1 MYFPDYYYE
10 EDYYYVSDE
19 DSEPHYDSP
28 SDYDYE
34 FDEDDHIQEHE
45 MFLYEYSPEYKEVE
59 DLTGLDVLKL
69 SDMTIKLVEAIKL
82 RLGGESR
89 WIILFLKAYK

>member
-10 EDYYYVSDE
+10 EDYYYFSDE
-19 DSEPHYDSP
+19 DSEPHFDTP

-45 MFLYEYSPEYKEVE
+45 MFLYEYSPESKEVE
-59 DLTGLDVLKL
+59 DLTGLDVLKV
-69 SDMTIKLVEAIKL
+69 SDMTIKLVDAIKL
-82 RLGGESR
+82 RLDSEEIDR
-89 WIILFLKAYK
+89 